1 MAETFGRPNNEGR
14 RLTVGV
20 HTVSL
25 KSVETKE
32 TPNGNKYLDLL
43 FASND
48 GVASKKIW
56 YPKLDEVKPKDNESP
71 EAARKRVID
80 NFTGDVYEALDA
92 LDAGEVIS
100 TIGVDDFANKAVS
113 KLRSANA
120 AKCKIVLQYDKDGKW
135 PEFPRYRWATHIS
148 MEPDT
153 SKFRMKPEG
162 DTPKKESAIN
172 NAGDLF

>member
-43 FASND
+43 FANND
-48 GVASKKIW
+48 GTASKKIW
-56 YPKLDEVKPKDNESP
+56 YPKLDEVKPKENESI
-71 EAARKRVID
+71 EAARQRVID
-80 NFTGDVYEALDA
+80 NFTGDIYVALDA
-92 LDAGEVIS
+92 LDAGEVA
-100 TIGVDDFANKAVS
+100 GKDAEDFANKAIS
-113 KLRSANA
+113 KLRAANA
-120 AKCKIVLQYDKDGKW
+120 AKCKIVLQYDKDDKW

>member
-43 FASND
+43 FAGND

-56 YPKLDEVKPKDNESP
+56 YPKLDEVKPKENESI
-71 EAARKRVID
+71 EAARQRVID
-80 NFTGDVYEALDA
+80 NFTGDLYVALDA
-92 LDAGEVIS
+92 VDAGEVA
-100 TIGVDDFANKAVS
+100 GKDADDFANKAVS

>member
-14 RLTVGV
+14 RLGVGV

-25 KSVETKE
+25 KSIEIKE
-32 TPNGNKYLDLL
+32 TPNKNKYLDLL
-43 FASND
+43 FAGND

-56 YPKLDEVKPKDNESP
+56 YPKLDEVKPKDNESI
-71 EAARKRVID
+71 EAARQRVID
-80 NFTGDVYEALDA
+80 NFTGDIYVALDA
-92 LDAGEVIS
+92 LDAGEVA
-100 TIGVDDFANKAVS
+100 GKDAEDFAVKAIS
-113 KLRSANA
+113 KLRAANA
-120 AKCKIVLQYDKDGKW
+120 AKCKIVLQYDKEDKW

-162 DTPKKESAIN
+162 DAPKKESAIN